1 MTLNDLKR
9 IEANKKLYKLLDE
22 LIYLQSDILKRC
34 DPIRV
39 KKVKERREILL
50 NELTEFYLN
59 NY

>member
-9 IEANKKLYKLLDE
+9 IEANKHLYKLLNR

-34 DPIRV
+34 DPERV

-50 NELTEFYLN
+50 NELTQFYLD

>member
-9 IEANKKLYKLLDE
+9 IEANKKLYKLLDK

-34 DPIRV
+34 DPERIKRV
-39 KKVKERREILL
+39 KEQREILL